1 MIQKK
6 YLNLDYTT
14 IYYPFKK
21 DGTASPDQSMSSS
34 YNFGGNKKIEVGGG
48 KTTLEDTEVQGFY
61 GPYCI
66 ARGLLGFDTDD

>member
-21 DGTASPDQSMSSS
+21 DGTVSLDQSMSSS